1 MGIATSRVPMS
12 DGPSL
17 IRDFAHELRNAI
29 SPIRSAADVLR
40 VRGSDPQVLDKA
52 LQHIRRSL
60 DAALQTIDVFVAA
73 DRAMSGTLSLD
84 PGAWSLGEL
93 IDEAIVR
100 IRAIDT
106 RETPRFRIA
115 PLAPPCYVHADR
127 EQAVTVLSSVLEHA
141 RATCAQQG
149 DIDVVVE
156 RGAGHA
162 KLHVRFPVASPAAE
176 VGTAFDTFRAPAG
189 LGLMA
194 LRTARQI
201 VELQQ
206 GSLTAGEDAG
216 SGVREFVLTLPRGS
230 DPAEAPQ
237 SSAASIATDEPTL
250 AKHAAPSGEAGATR
264 RPLRILLV
272 DDNLALRTSYTEA
285 LTELGY
291 DVIGAGDGDE
301 AVKIAEARRPDVA
314 LIDIHLPTVNGY
326 QVARTLK
333 SRPSTRSIRLVMLS
347 GMTLDETTRR
357 LSLNAGFDDCIDKM
371 AGPSALDALL
381 HAG

>member
-1 MGIATSRVPMS
+1 MS

-40 VRGSDPQVLDKA
+40 VRGASDPAVLDKA

-73 DRAMSGTLSLD
+73 DRAMSGTLTLD
-84 PGAWSLGEL
+84 PASRSLAEL
-93 IDEAIVR
+93 IDEAIVH

-106 RETPRFRIA
+106 RETPRFRVA
-115 PLAPPCYVHADR
+115 PLDTPLYVNIDR
-127 EQAVTVLSSVLEHA
+127 EQATTVLSSLLEHA
-141 RATCAQQG
+141 RASCAADG

-156 RGAGHA
+156 REAGHV
-162 KLHVRFPVASPAAE
+162 KLRVRFPVANPAAD
-176 VGTAFDTFRAPAG
+176 VASAFDTFRAPPG
-189 LGLMA
+189 MGLMA

-201 VELQQ
+201 AELQQ
-206 GSLTAGEDAG
+206 GALTAHEDTG
-216 SGVREFVLTLPRGS
+216 SGVREFVLTFTRGS
-230 DPAEAPQ
+230 DPDETAGSA
-237 SSAASIATDEPTL
+237 SSASRDEDP
-250 AKHAAPSGEAGATR
+250 APSADPAAHAGGPAR
-264 RPLRILLV
+264 LPLKILLV
-272 DDNLALRTSYTEA
+272 DDNLALRTTYTEA

-291 DVIGAGDGDE
+291 DVIAAGDGDE
-301 AVKIAEARRPDVA
+301 AVKLAKSRRPDVA

-333 SRPSTRSIRLVMLS
+333 SQPQTRTIRLVMLS

-381 HAG
+381 HAT

>member
-1 MGIATSRVPMS
+1 MS

-40 VRGSDPQVLDKA
+40 VRGADPVVLDKA

-84 PGAWSLGEL
+84 PASWSLAEL
-93 IDEAIVR
+93 IDEAIAR

-106 RETPRFRIA
+106 RETPRFRVPPFDA
-115 PLAPPCYVHADR
+115 PLYVHADR
-127 EQAVTVLSSVLEHA
+127 EQAITVLASVLEHA
-141 RATCAQQG
+141 RATCAEDG
-149 DIDVVVE
+149 AIDMVIE
-156 RGAGHA
+156 REAGHA
-162 KLHVRFPVASPAAE
+162 KLTVRFPVIKPAAE
-176 VGTAFDTFRAPAG
+176 VSAAFDSFRAPSG

-206 GSLTAGEDAG
+206 GALTAGEVAG
-216 SGVREFVLTLPRGS
+216 SGVREFVLTLMRGS
-230 DPAEAPQ
+230 DPTE
-237 SSAASIATDEPTL
+237 SSAAASAASPDSGTASAARATPEATDDRER
-250 AKHAAPSGEAGATR
+250 G
-264 RPLRILLV
+264 PLTILLV

-301 AVKIAEARRPDVA
+301 AVKLAAARLPDVA

-326 QVARTLK
+326 QVARALK
-333 SRPSTRSIRLVMLS
+333 SQPATRSIRLVMLS

-381 HAG
+381 HAS

>member
-1 MGIATSRVPMS
+1 MPIS

-40 VRGSDPQVLDKA
+40 VRGGDPAVLDKS
-52 LQHIRRSL
+52 LTHIRRSL
-60 DAALQTIDVFVAA
+60 DAALQTIDAFVSA

-84 PGAWSLGEL
+84 ASSQSLADL
-93 IDEAIVR
+93 IDEAIAR
-100 IRAIDT
+100 IKAVDA

-115 PLAPPCYVHADR
+115 PLDAPLYVNADR
-127 EQAVTVLSSVLEHA
+127 EQTIAVLASVLEHA
-141 RATCAQQG
+141 RATCADDG
-149 DIDVVVE
+149 DIDVTVDAE
-156 RGAGHA
+156 PGQA
-162 KLHVRFPVASPAAE
+162 KVRVRFPTLHPAPDIAAQFE
-176 VGTAFDTFRAPAG
+176 TFRAPVG

-194 LRTARQI
+194 LRTARKI

-206 GSLTAGEDAG
+206 GALTGAEDSGAGTREFTLSLT
-216 SGVREFVLTLPRGS
+216 RGNE
-230 DPAEAPQ
+230 PAEATDAAPA
-237 SSAASIATDEPTL
+237 SSAAAPATNGT
-250 AKHAAPSGEAGATR
+250 TR
-264 RPLRILLV
+264 DLPMRILLV
-272 DDNLALRTSYTEA
+272 DDNVALRTTYSEA

-291 DVIGAGDGDE
+291 DVIAAADGEE
-301 AVKIAEARRPDVA
+301 AMKLAESRKPDVA

-326 QVARTLK
+326 QVARALK
-333 SRPSTRSIRLVMLS
+333 TRPSTKAIRLVMLS

-381 HAG
+381 HAS

>member
-1 MGIATSRVPMS
+1 MS

-40 VRGSDPQVLDKA
+40 VRGSDPAVLDKS
-52 LQHIRRSL
+52 LVHIRRSL
-60 DAALQTIDVFVAA
+60 DAALQTIDAFVTA
-73 DRAMSGTLSLD
+73 DRAMTGTLSLD
-84 PGAWSLGEL
+84 AGAHSLRDL

-100 IRAIDT
+100 IKAIDA

-115 PLAPPCYVHADR
+115 PFDAPLFVNVDR
-127 EQAVTVLSSVLEHA
+127 DQTIAVISTVLEHA
-141 RATCAQQG
+141 RATCAEDG
-149 DIDVVVE
+149 EIDVTVDRE
-156 RGAGHA
+156 AGHV
-162 KLHVRFPVASPAAE
+162 KLRVRFPTIKPAPDIDAQ
-176 VGTAFDTFRAPAG
+176 FDTFRAPAG
-189 LGLMA
+189 LGMMA

-206 GSLTAGEDAG
+206 GVLASTEDAG
-216 SGVREFVLTLPRGS
+216 AGTREITLTLTRGT
-230 DPAEAPQ
+230 DPQDDAGASAPQ
-237 SSAASIATDEPTL
+237 ANGQASPAAQGRDPHL
-250 AKHAAPSGEAGATR
+250 PMK
-264 RPLRILLV
+264 ILLV
-272 DDNLALRTSYTEA
+272 DDNVALRTTYSEA

-291 DVIGAGDGDE
+291 DVIAAADGEE
-301 AVKIAEARRPDVA
+301 AMKLAESRKPDVA

-326 QVARTLK
+326 QVARALK
-333 SRPSTRSIRLVMLS
+333 TKPSTKAIRLVMLS

-381 HAG
+381 HAS

>member
-1 MGIATSRVPMS
+1 MS

-73 DRAMSGTLSLD
+73 DRAMTGTLSLD
-84 PGAWSLGEL
+84 PASWSLAGL
-93 IDEAIVR
+93 IDDAIVR
-100 IRAIDT
+100 IRAIDP
-106 RETPRFRIA
+106 RETPRFRVPPFDL
-115 PLAPPCYVHADR
+115 PLYVRADR
-127 EQAVTVLSSVLEHA
+127 EQAITVLSSVLEHA
-141 RATCAQQG
+141 RATCAEDG
-149 DIDVVVE
+149 DIDVVIE
-156 RGAGHA
+156 PEAGHA
-162 KLHVRFPVASPAAE
+162 KLHVRFPGVTPAADISA
-176 VGTAFDTFRAPAG
+176 AFDSFRAPSG

-206 GSLTAGEDAG
+206 GSLTAGEDPG
-216 SGVREFVLTLPRGS
+216 SGVREFVLTLTRGT
-230 DPAEAPQ
+230 DPTGDAAAAPP
-237 SSAASIATDEPTL
+237 STPIRDAAPAASD
-250 AKHAAPSGEAGATR
+250 APAIGGTR
-264 RPLRILLV
+264 ARLPLKILLV
-272 DDNLALRTSYTEA
+272 DDNLALRTTYTEA

-291 DVIGAGDGDE
+291 EVIAAGDGDE
-301 AVKIAEARRPDVA
+301 AVTLAESRRPDVA

-333 SRPSTRSIRLVMLS
+333 SRSATRSIRLVMLS
-347 GMTLDETTRR
+347 GMTLDDTTRR
-357 LSLNAGFDDCIDKM
+357 LSINAGFDDCIDKM
-371 AGPSALDALL
+371 AGAGALDALL
-381 HAG
+381 HAS

>member
-1 MGIATSRVPMS
+1 MS

-29 SPIRSAADVLR
+29 SPIRSASDVLR
-40 VRGSDPQVLDKA
+40 VRGAADPAVLDKA

-84 PGAWSLGEL
+84 PKSWSLAEL
-93 IDEAIVR
+93 IDEAIER
-100 IRAIDT
+100 IRAIDP
-106 RETPRFRIA
+106 RETPRFRVPPFDS
-115 PLAPPCYVHADR
+115 PLHVHTDR
-127 EQAVTVLSSVLEHA
+127 EQVITVLSSVLEHA
-141 RATCAQQG
+141 RATCAENG

-156 RGAGHA
+156 REAGHA
-162 KLHVRFPVASPAAE
+162 KLRVRFPVAKPAAD
-176 VGTAFDTFRAPAG
+176 VATAFDTFRAPSG

-206 GSLTAGEDAG
+206 GSLSADEDAG
-216 SGVREFVLTLPRGS
+216 SGVREFVLTLTRGS
-230 DPAEAPQ
+230 GPEEAGPNAN
-237 SSAASIATDEPTL
+237 SAMKDTEP
-250 AKHAAPSGEAGATR
+250 APSKAGERAR
-264 RPLRILLV
+264 LPLRILLV

-291 DVIGAGDGDE
+291 DVIAAGDGEE
-301 AVKIAEARRPDVA
+301 AVTLANSSLPDVA

-326 QVARTLK
+326 QVARALK
-333 SRPSTRSIRLVMLS
+333 SRPETRTIRLVMLS

-381 HAG
+381 HAS

>member
-1 MGIATSRVPMS
+1 MS
-12 DGPSL
+12 DVPSL

-40 VRGSDPQVLDKA
+40 VRGSDPAVLEKA

-73 DRAMSGTLSLD
+73 DRAMTGTLSLD
-84 PGAWSLGEL
+84 PASWSLAEL
-93 IDEAIVR
+93 IDEAIAR
-100 IRAIDT
+100 IRAVDT
-106 RETPRFRIA
+106 RETPRFRVPPFDA
-115 PLAPPCYVHADR
+115 PFYVRADR
-127 EQAVTVLSSVLEHA
+127 EQSITVLASVLEHA
-141 RATCAQQG
+141 RATCAEDG
-149 DIDVVVE
+149 DIDIVVE
-156 RGAGHA
+156 REAGHA
-162 KLHVRFPVASPAAE
+162 RLRVRFPAAKAAGD
-176 VGTAFDTFRAPAG
+176 VGAAFDTFRAPSG

-194 LRTARQI
+194 LRTARKI

-206 GSLTAGEDAG
+206 GSLDAGEDAG
-216 SGVREFVLTLPRGS
+216 SGVREFTLTLTSGS
-230 DPAEAPQ
+230 EPEEAPE
-237 SSAASIATDEPTL
+237 AASAPSRADD
-250 AKHAAPSGEAGATR
+250 AAPVQGAAPTANASAR
-264 RPLRILLV
+264 VPLKILLV
-272 DDNLALRTSYTEA
+272 DDNLALRTTYAEA

-291 DVIGAGDGDE
+291 DVIGAGDGEE
-301 AVKIAEARRPDVA
+301 AVKLAESRRPDVA

-326 QVARTLK
+326 QVARALK
-333 SRPSTRSIRLVMLS
+333 TRPATRSIRLVMLS